1 MLFPDWLSR
10 WNRISNSGRMPR
22 RGGRRSRQKQ
32 QSPAVVVDQLE
43 PRQMLAASMGPV
55 VSVEDGEPIIVAAGS
70 EASDQAA
77 TMQSRLDGLLLS
89 ALESSRRPS
98 NSLDPVATGD
108 LTGDDRG
115 SVAGRPLEQAT
126 PAGRQVVHELGRLEV
141 DRVVGSVRFRP
152 FVLPAKSAFS
162 SLEAFEALI

>member
-108 LTGDDRG
+108 VEVNGLPLSQLVPVNGNR
-115 SVAGRPLEQAT
+115 VAVDIHVSNFEDTLDQLKA
-126 PAGRQVVHELGRLEV
+126 LGLDVTSTAETQSWRL
-141 DRVVGSVRFRP
+141 VGG
-152 FVLPAKSAFS
+152 L
-162 SLEAFEALI
+162 SLIHI